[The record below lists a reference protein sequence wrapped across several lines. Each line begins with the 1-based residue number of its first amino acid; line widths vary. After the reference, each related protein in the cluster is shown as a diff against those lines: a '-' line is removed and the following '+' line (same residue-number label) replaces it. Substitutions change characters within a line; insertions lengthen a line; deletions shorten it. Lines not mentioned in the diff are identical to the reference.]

1 MGGRHDEEAPNMRD
15 NSREETKFVIA
26 VLLFL
31 VGSFSEARAQHG
43 PLPPWKVLADES
55 SAVVVADVVE
65 GNLQVIDPEKKTKVD
80 TGPDGKLSFG
90 DPALYTV
97 GTLARVRMTEIIKND
112 GKMRQGDIV
121 RVFIYGRCAFDMP
134 CLPLEKEKCV
144 FFLRPL
150 DANSKEFI
158 PAVVQRI
165 DQTAPPG
172 YRAKYDRFDP
182 KGCYT
187 PVEEG
192 YAQVVVPPDKLYF
205 IDKIKQGIAKGP

>member
-1 MGGRHDEEAPNMRD
+1 MKDNCREEA
-15 NSREETKFVIA
+15 KLVVA

-31 VGSFSEARAQHG
+31 IVSFSDAYAQVG
-43 PLPPWKVLADES
+43 PLPAWKVLADES
-55 SAVVVADVVE
+55 SAVVVADAVE
-65 GNLQVIDPEKKTKVD
+65 GDLPVIDPERKTKVD

-97 GTLARVRMTEIIKND
+97 GTLARVRITEIIKND
-112 GKMRQGDIV
+112 GKVRQGDIV

-150 DANSKEFI
+150 EVDSKEFI
-158 PAVVQRI
+158 PAVIQRI
-165 DQTAPPG
+165 ERIEQNGHPRYIEHRD
-172 YRAKYDRFDP
+172 KFDP

-187 PVEEG
+187 PVEGG
-192 YAQVVVPPDKLYF
+192 YAQVLVPPDKLYF
-205 IDKIKQGIAKGP
+205 IDKIKQAIAKAP

>member
-1 MGGRHDEEAPNMRD
+1 MRD
-15 NSREETKFVIA
+15 NWREKTTLLAA
-26 VLLFL
+26 VLLLPF
-31 VGSFSEARAQHG
+31 VAVSEARAQHG
-43 PLPPWKVLADES
+43 TLPGWKFLADES

-65 GNLQVIDPEKKTKVD
+65 GDLPVIDPEKKTKVD

-97 GTLARVRMTEIIKND
+97 GTLARVRITEIIKND

-121 RVFIYGRCAFDMP
+121 RVFIYGYCAFDMP
-134 CLPLEKEKCV
+134 CLPLEKEKCA
-144 FFLRPL
+144 FFLGPL
-150 DANSKEFI
+150 DAKSEVFAH
-158 PAVVQRI
+158 AVTQRI
-165 DQTAPPG
+165 ERIEQNGHPHYIEHRD
-172 YRAKYDRFDP
+172 KFDP
-182 KGCYT
+182 KGCFT